1 MRRLVLIILA
11 TVVISASASAGATAY
26 ILDRQWSRH
35 VDQLNIENEQQEQV
49 RTSEAYARG
58 FWRGTYSM
66 CYAILY
72 GDTFTCLRGTRK
84 GYLEGGHLLK
94 APPGWDWFYV
104 RYQGQV
110 Q

>member
-1 MRRLVLIILA
+1 MRLTIIILVA
-11 TVVISASASAGATAY
+11 VIISAGVSFAATAY
-26 ILDRQWSRH
+26 ILDRQWSQY
-35 VDQLNIENEQQEQV
+35 VDQITREHEQQELG

-58 FWRGTYSM
+58 FWRGTYSLCFM
-66 CYAILY
+66 MLY
-72 GDTFTCLRGTRK
+72 GDAFSCLRGVRA
-84 GYLEGGHLLK
+84 GYLDGGHLME